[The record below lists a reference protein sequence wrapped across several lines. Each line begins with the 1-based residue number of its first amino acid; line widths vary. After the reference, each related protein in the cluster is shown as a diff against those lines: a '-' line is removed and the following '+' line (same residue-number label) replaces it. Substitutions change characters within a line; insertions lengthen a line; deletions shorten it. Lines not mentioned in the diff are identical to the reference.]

1 VRLKYSL
8 TRGIQNLL
16 RQEPCKG
23 AETDF
28 RAKSGKET
36 VAGAHR
42 RSKWIPHYGGQADSG
57 RGQDSSGSTPAC
69 SPLAQVKAAVA
80 RVRRL
85 KRNQRKGKLILSL
98 GYHGLIPPFHLLPAL
113 LKRKIRSKW
122 ERLTRTIHL
131 FLMLRHR
138 MTGLSDPQAHI
149 TNPGSAQ
156 ARPRLGPGSAQ
167 VCTGVLK
174 CAHPIYVTAQPR
186 LTLLE
191 INNF

>member
-69 SPLAQVKAAVA
+69 SPLAQVKAAVT
-80 RVRRL
+80 
-85 KRNQRKGKLILSL
+85 KQKGKLILSL
-98 GYHGLIPPFHLLPAL
+98 GYHGLISSFHLLPAL

-149 TNPGSAQ
+149 TKAGSAQ

-167 VCTGVLK
+167 DRFRPGSGLHSVLK